1 MAAVRAALV
10 PAVLLG
16 EQLVGHPDDQAAAFD
31 VALTAFGVWSLLVLA
46 WHQAA
51 RRRAMPF
58 EPRLRRIEPFVDL
71 AAIAALAYTSGGP
84 FSETSTAF
92 FVLPLLAATRLRPA
106 VTAQWAAASAGA
118 YLLLSILHPS
128 AGEPEA
134 TARTLSQLGY
144 LAWAGLAATLASEA
158 LARRDSAIAALAA
171 DRGEL
176 AAQAL
181 DADQRERRRIAELLH
196 DESLQT
202 LAVAYQEFDD
212 YRRTGRDAAFERA
225 RSAIAEVAS
234 QLRGEI
240 FELHPYVLDHVGL
253 AAGLRALA
261 DRWSIRMAT
270 PITVDVDPAAA
281 GVHDDLLLV
290 LAREFISNAAK
301 HSSASHVAVAVNA
314 DDDEITLD
322 VRDDGVGFD
331 PERRTGALSDGH
343 IGLAAAERRVQAL
356 GGELVVHSAEGSGAV
371 ARVHLPRVAVA
382 ARITRAGYDSGRRG
396 SSARSSVPAPGV
408 LSTVIRP
415 PSASTRSL
423 RPTRPEPLA

>member
-1 MAAVRAALV
+1 MAALRAALV
-10 PAVLLG
+10 PVVLFGERLLG
-16 EQLVGHPDDQAAAFD
+16 PARDQAVAFD
-31 VALTAFGVWSLLVLA
+31 VALTAFGVWSLLVLV
-46 WHQAA
+46 WHEAA
-51 RRRAMPF
+51 RTRAMPF
-58 EPRLRRIEPFVDL
+58 EPGLRRIEPFVDL
-71 AAIAALAYTSGGP
+71 AAIAALTYTSGGP
-84 FSETSTAF
+84 FSETRTTF
-92 FVLPLLAATRLRPA
+92 FVLPLLAAARLRPA
-106 VTAQWAAASAGA
+106 VTAQWAAASTCA
-118 YLLLSILHPS
+118 YLLLSILHPT

-134 TARTLSQLGY
+134 TARTVSQLAY

-181 DADQRERRRIAELLH
+181 EADQRERRRIAELLH

-202 LAVAYQEFDD
+202 LAVAHQELAD
-212 YRRTGRDAAFERA
+212 YRRTGHDAAFDRA
-225 RSAIAEVAS
+225 RSAIAEVTS

-261 DRWSIRMAT
+261 DRWAIRMAT
-270 PITVDVDPAAA
+270 PITVDVDQAAA

-301 HSSASHVAVAVNA
+301 HSSASHVAIVVTA
-314 DDDEITLD
+314 DDDEVTLV

-331 PERRTGALSDGH
+331 PERRTRALSDGH
-343 IGLAAAERRVQAL
+343 IGLAAAEGRVQAL
-356 GGELVVHSAEGSGAV
+356 GGELVMHSAEQRGAV

-382 ARITRAGYDSGRRG
+382 ARITRPGYDSGRRG
-396 SSARSSVPAPGV
+396 SSARSSVPAPGA

-423 RPTRPEPLA
+423 RPTRPEPLV